1 MFAIR
6 EFDLPLSAGSAWTR
20 PCARTSAACPSPVR
34 RFARRRLWCTF
45 LPCTPAHVRNIQQHG
60 TRCLRAGMSH
70 TSQIPGSTQQRN
82 KTQQSANTGKA
93 FFPGAADRLRSL
105 FLQKLQGIDDPTQQ
119 VAIHSQLLVHLWVRP
134 FQRAAL
140 QRDGKFLYNTLRSQ
154 LRLALDQLQER
165 IEPTLRQEKTA
176 LCQLQAAAKL
186 LVSLTRSP
194 DPLVH
199 FLREHPVPQD

>member
-1 MFAIR
+1 
-6 EFDLPLSAGSAWTR
+6 
-20 PCARTSAACPSPVR
+20 
-34 RFARRRLWCTF
+34 
-45 LPCTPAHVRNIQQHG
+45 
-60 TRCLRAGMSH
+60 MSH